1 LRFDHHGEN
10 MMASSK
16 KVSHKDLNDPR
27 HNERHGIFLIIIMA
41 ILGLMTIF
49 VETMLVPGLPGIAR
63 DLSAQ
68 TTDLAWVLAAYS
80 LAGAVTIPI
89 VGKLGEMYGRKP
101 LLLAIMVVYMIGL
114 TGAAVSWDLLSLI
127 VFRTIQGIG
136 MGAVTLLMGMA
147 MDILPPRLVP
157 VGIGLIGAMLGV
169 GAATGMVGGG
179 ILISFIGWKE
189 AFWVVLPIVA
199 LLSVIVW
206 RIVPD
211 KQARHP
217 TRMDV
222 IGSILLGFGILTFLL
237 PLSQGAVWGWRSSLT
252 VGLFVCA
259 ALFFVAFIVREK
271 RCSEPI
277 VRLELL
283 KNRNITV
290 AYISMFFIG
299 LAMFMLYQ
307 TLPFFMGEPVE
318 NGGFGKTSQVIIGL
332 FLLPNAVGQLI
343 ASPLGGKL
351 GLRFGHWRI
360 LTAGLVIAAL
370 GFISLALLRTSEVG
384 VILSVLMFGVGIGMA
399 STGNTNTISCVCSK
413 DNFGSTTAVNS
424 MILTIG
430 MSVGPVLAALILGS
444 FVGDMSGYIYCWGIA
459 ALLSLLTAL
468 FVWSN
473 KSALSA
479 GTISSAPHEA
489 QTLGG
494 Q

>member
-1 LRFDHHGEN
+1 

-27 HNERHGIFLIIIMA
+27 HNEGHGILLIIIMA

-68 TTDLAWVLAAYS
+68 TSDLAWVLVAYT
-80 LAGAVTIPI
+80 LAGAITIPI

-101 LLLAIMVVYMIGL
+101 LLLAIMFVYIIGL
-114 TGAAVSWDLLSLI
+114 MGAAISWDLLSLV
-127 VFRTIQGIG
+127 VFRTVQGVG

-147 MDILPPRLVP
+147 MDILPPRMVP

-179 ILISFIGWKE
+179 VLISFIGWKE

-199 LLSVIVW
+199 LLSFIVH

-211 KQARHP
+211 KQVRHP

-222 IGSILLGFGILTFLL
+222 PGSMLLGFGILTFLL
-237 PLSQGAVWGWRSSLT
+237 LLSQGAYWGWESSLT

-259 ALFFVAFIVREK
+259 VLFFAAFIVREK
-271 RCSEPI
+271 RCNDPI

-283 KNRNITV
+283 KNRNILV

-307 TLPFFMGEPVE
+307 TLPFFLGEPVA
-318 NGGFGKTSQVIIGL
+318 NGGFGKADQVIIGL
-332 FLLPNAVGQLI
+332 FLLPNALGQLV

-351 GLRFGHWRI
+351 GLRFGHWQI
-360 LTAGLVIAAL
+360 LAAGLVIAAV
-370 GFISLALLRTSEVG
+370 GFIGLALLRTSEVG
-384 VILSVLMFGVGIGMA
+384 VILAVAVFGVGIGMA

-444 FVGDMSGYIYCWGIA
+444 FVGDMYGYIYCWGIA

-473 KSALSA
+473 RSALHA
-479 GTISSAPHEA
+479 GTLSHVPREDRL
-489 QTLGG
+489 TGG
-494 Q
+494 E